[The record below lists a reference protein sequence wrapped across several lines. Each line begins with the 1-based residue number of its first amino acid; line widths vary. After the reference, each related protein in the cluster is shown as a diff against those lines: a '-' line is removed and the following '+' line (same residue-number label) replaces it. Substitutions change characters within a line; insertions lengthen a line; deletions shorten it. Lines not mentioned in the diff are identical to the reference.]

1 MKIFGKQNKET
12 SKQNAV
18 PGVLTLLRQ
27 THALAKQERMLLAGY
42 TAWTMMPA
50 FATFGATFL
59 SLSSFWESTLRN
71 IILVGDI
78 LLGTWVGACLTLV
91 AISRLRKEPLEER
104 EISTRARKALPVLL
118 YLFAFSLFCVVAG
131 MYFLILPGI
140 VALVWLA
147 FTDVAALEKPGVTF
161 SRAVA
166 GSRNVSRGRFFR
178 VLWRLFAGNMALGI
192 AYFALCLLVPGG
204 ILLVAGI
211 NPVDL
216 FGNVENVFTPD
227 FVLPAWIALL
237 FNALSLPFVP
247 YAAIYNVALYDALK
261 RK

>member
-1 MKIFGKQNKET
+1 MKIFGKQNNET

-42 TAWTMMPA
+42 AAWTMMPA
-50 FATFGATFL
+50 LATFGATFL

-91 AISRLRKEPLEER
+91 AMSRLRKEPLEER

-131 MYFLILPGI
+131 TYLLVLPGI
-140 VALVWLA
+140 VAFVWLA
-147 FTDVAALEKPGVTF
+147 FTDVAALEKPNVTF
-161 SRAVA
+161 SRAITS
-166 GSRNVSRGRFFR
+166 SRDLSKGRFLTVF
-178 VLWRLFAGNMALGI
+178 WKLFAGNAAFGMVYFVLCILALGGV
-192 AYFALCLLVPGG
+192 FAA
-204 ILLVAGI
+204 AGI
-211 NPVDL
+211 NPRELLD
-216 FGNVENVFTPD
+216 NVLATGAD
-227 FVLPAWIALL
+227 FPAWISLL
-237 FNALSLPFVP
+237 LAALSLPLIP

-261 RK
+261 TR

>member
-1 MKIFGKQNKET
+1 MKIFGKQNNET

-42 TAWTMMPA
+42 AAWIMMPA
-50 FATFGATFL
+50 LATFGVTFL
-59 SLSSFWESTLRN
+59 SLSSFWESTLTN

-91 AISRLRKEPLEER
+91 AMSRLRKEPLEER

-131 MYFLILPGI
+131 TYLLILPGI
-140 VALVWLA
+140 VAFVWLA
-147 FTDVAALEKPGVTF
+147 FTDVVALEKPNVTF
-161 SRAVA
+161 SRAITS
-166 GSRNVSRGRFFR
+166 SRDLSKGRFLTVF
-178 VLWRLFAGNMALGI
+178 WRLLAGNAVFG
-192 AYFALCLLVPGG
+192 AVYFALCILALGG
-204 ILLVAGI
+204 VFAAAGI
-211 NPVDL
+211 NPSEL
-216 FGNVENVFTPD
+216 LNNVLETGAD
-227 FVLPAWIALL
+227 FPAWISLL
-237 FNALSLPFVP
+237 LAALSLPLIP

-261 RK
+261 TR